1 MPKIKNQ
8 AVTLDEL
15 DRRILNQLQSNSR
28 LSNAELAKRVHTSAP
43 TCLRRVR
50 RLYETGVITKEVA
63 LINPELLGPMVT
75 AICEINLENQSDEAL
90 SDFEEHVTQS
100 PKVLQCY
107 RVSPGPDFVLIAQLS
122 DMSGY
127 RELAKQL
134 FASNHNIRSV
144 RTFFSVHCSK
154 FETAIPV

>member
-1 MPKIKNQ
+1 MPKIKKQ

-63 LINPELLGPMVT
+63 LINPELLGHMVT
-75 AICEINLENQSDEAL
+75 ATCEINLITTIDESLTAF
-90 SDFEEHVTQS
+90 DDRVT
-100 PKVLQCY
+100 
-107 RVSPGPDFVLIAQLS
+107 
-122 DMSGY
+122 
-127 RELAKQL
+127 
-134 FASNHNIRSV
+134 H
-144 RTFFSVHCSK
+144 
-154 FETAIPV
+154 